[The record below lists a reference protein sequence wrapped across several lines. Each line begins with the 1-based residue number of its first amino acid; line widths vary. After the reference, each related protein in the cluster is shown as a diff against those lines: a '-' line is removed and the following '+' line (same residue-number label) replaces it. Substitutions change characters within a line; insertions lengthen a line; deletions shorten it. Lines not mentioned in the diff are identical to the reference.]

1 MSLLVKMYLNILHVA
16 LASMAPASERSH
28 YLVSIDLGQLEQVF
42 TGLFQAGFVI
52 GVLLLI
58 IGIFVIFF
66 PGLKIFVGKLL
77 SI

>member
-1 MSLLVKMYLNILHVA
+1 MFNNVLQIA
-16 LASMAPASERSH
+16 LSSMAPASERSH

-42 TGLFQAGFVI
+42 TGLFQAGFII
-52 GVLLLI
+52 GVMLLI

-77 SI
+77 NI

>member
-1 MSLLVKMYLNILHVA
+1 MFENILRIA
-16 LASMAPASERSH
+16 LTSMAPARDRSH
-28 YLVSIDLGQLEQVF
+28 FLVEVNLGQLEQVF

-52 GVLLLI
+52 GVLLLL

-77 SI
+77 QM